1 MSGRP
6 PWRRSGLAVVVG
18 IALGLT
24 AVACTQTDVPP
35 DLPGPTTATTPPPA
49 EPPEPVPGCSE
60 GNPDAADA
68 VVRSARPN
76 LDYPAGGATDAIK
89 RRGYLRVGLDTTTA
103 LFSIVDP
110 ATGEFEGFDVEIA
123 SEVAASLGVDMR
135 PIAIPYDQRV
145 QVLSGEGQPEGKPS
159 VDMVIDTF
167 TINCARD
174 ELIDFSTQY
183 LSAGQKVLVP
193 TPSVDQ
199 FRDGI
204 TDFGPEQ
211 TICAPY
217 GSTTIANLSDEAI
230 VGDNG
235 PKVRGAK
242 NHAECLVL
250 LQEGKVDALS
260 GDDTVLAGFK
270 AQDPNLEIIGQRF
283 TPEPYGIGIPP
294 DQGDWLA
301 YVNGVL
307 QQLRDNGR
315 WKELY
320 DDILAEP
327 LNEPNAEPPEPK
339 YDS

>member
-1 MSGRP
+1 MTRRLRP
-6 PWRRSGLAVVVG
+6 TLAVVVG
-18 IALGLT
+18 IGLGLT

-49 EPPEPVPGCSE
+49 EPPEPVAGCSE
-60 GNPDAADA
+60 DPQSPDA
-68 VVRSARPN
+68 VVKSAPAN
-76 LDYPAGGATDAIK
+76 LDYPAGGVTAAIK
-89 RRGYLRVGLDTTTA
+89 QRGYLRVGLDTSTE

-123 SEVAASLGVDMR
+123 REVARSLGVDMR
-135 PIAIPYDQRV
+135 PVAIPYSQRV
-145 QVLSGEGQPEGKPS
+145 QVLSGEGQPEGKPT

-174 ELIDFSTQY
+174 QVIDFSTQY

-193 TPSVDQ
+193 TPLADQ
-199 FRDGI
+199 FPNGI

-211 TICAPY
+211 TVCAPY
-217 GSTTIANLSDEAI
+217 GSTSIANLSDPAI
-230 VGDNG
+230 VGEDG
-235 PKVRGAK
+235 PEVRGSES
-242 NHAECLVL
+242 HGECLVL
-250 LQEGKVDALS
+250 LQEGQVDALS
-260 GDDTVLAGFK
+260 GDDTVLAGFV
-270 AQDPNLEIIGQRF
+270 AQDPNLAIIGDRF
-283 TPEPYGIGIPP
+283 TPEPYGIGVPP

-307 QQLRDNGR
+307 DELRTNGR

-320 DDILAEP
+320 DQYLAPSLEDTDDSST
-327 LNEPNAEPPEPK
+327 PPPTPQ